1 MAKFKGREF
10 RVSVRVST
18 GPDVFTV
25 IGGIRSESLTINSET
40 VDVTDKDGNG
50 WRELLEGAGITSMSI
65 KGSGVV
71 SDNTV
76 FTDHI
81 MVAKMADTHLTI
93 KLESGLGDIF
103 TGVFAIPS
111 VERGGEYNKE
121 ETFSISLESAGEITY
136 TPVA

>member
-10 RVSVRVST
+10 RVSVRTST
-18 GPDVFTV
+18 GPDVYAV
-25 IGGIRSESLTINSET
+25 IGGIRTESVTINSET
-40 VDVTDKDGNG
+40 VDVTDKDGSG

-71 SDNTV
+71 SDNVV

-81 MVAKMADTHLTI
+81 MVAKMANTHKTI
-93 KLESGLGDIF
+93 KLESGLGDVF

-111 VERGGEYNKE
+111 VERAGEYNKE
-121 ETFSISLESAGEITY
+121 ETFSISLESAGVVTY
-136 TPVA
+136 TAAA